1 MENRSCHGSCCTLT
15 QLTSAVASS
24 FLDTVTT
31 DPLDTTE
38 EAEILV
44 DSEDDEVTFKTPP
57 KGSKVRVRSLR
68 SVKASVGGEIG
79 NARVET
85 EVPFASD
92 EKVVSEPAGQQGG
105 KTGNTAVK
113 TEVPLPSDEKVSPE
127 PAGQQ
132 GGKIGNTGVKTEVQ
146 LPSDEKHVPKP
157 AGQQKVKSSN
167 NIDPS
172 DDADA
177 TKVKSVGAISE
188 KRAEKAKPRRPK
200 RRAASLAPAAS
211 SEAAAVTLI
220 APAHDASSSSPAI
233 RKPPKTAS
241 RRSLLLARRRS
252 LLLEK
257 IG

>member
-1 MENRSCHGSCCTLT
+1 LENRSCHGSCCTLT

-92 EKVVSEPAGQQGG
+92 EKVVS
-105 KTGNTAVK
+105 
-113 TEVPLPSDEKVSPE
+113 E